1 VPEGLDWDLW
11 LGPAPFR
18 PYHNAYLPFNWRGW
32 WDFGTGALGDM
43 ACHIMD
49 MPYWSL
55 ELGAPATEEAKSVE
69 AASDDVMSITGQR
82 PVITKASKSIAN
94 FKLREGRAIG
104 VKVTLRGE
112 KMWAFFDRLVNV
124 ALPRMRDF
132 RGISPTAFDGRG
144 NYTLGLREQLIFP
157 EIVFDKI
164 DKVRGMEITI
174 VTTARTDDQ
183 ARRLL
188 TMLGMPFRKEG

>member
-1 VPEGLDWDLW
+1 MAIEISETYKTEIVPALMSDLGLENVLEVPRLAKIVVNIG
-11 LGPAPFR
+11 LGE
-18 PYHNAYLPFNWRGW
+18 
-32 WDFGTGALGDM
+32 ALDN
-43 ACHIMD
+43 
-49 MPYWSL
+49 P
-55 ELGAPATEEAKSVE
+55 KSIE
-69 AASDDVMSITGQR
+69 AASEDVMIITGQR

-112 KMWAFFDRLVNV
+112 RMWAFFDRLVNV
-124 ALPRMRDF
+124 ALPRTRDF
-132 RGISPTAFDGRG
+132 RGISPNAFDGRG
-144 NYTLGLREQLIFP
+144 NYTLGLQEQLIFP

-174 VTTARTDDQ
+174 VTTAQTDDQ

>member
-1 VPEGLDWDLW
+1 MTIYLSETYKTEIVPALMNDLGLDNQLEVPR
-11 LGPAPFR
+11 LVKIVVNVGM
-18 PYHNAYLPFNWRGW
+18 GE
-32 WDFGTGALGDM
+32 ALDNPK
-43 ACHIMD
+43 AI
-49 MPYWSL
+49 
-55 ELGAPATEEAKSVE
+55 E
-69 AASDDVMSITGQR
+69 AASGDIMSITGQR

-104 VKVTLRGE
+104 VKVTLRGD

-124 ALPRMRDF
+124 ALPRTRDF
-132 RGISPTAFDGRG
+132 RGISPNAFDGRG

-164 DKVRGMEITI
+164 DKVRGLEITI
-174 VTTARTDDQ
+174 VTSARTDDQ